1 MAQIWQ
7 KRKIA
12 SAYHLLYQPH
22 KMAIHPTPD
31 SKVGGSNP
39 LGHAS
44 FSPSISFWGGL
55 PAGQN
60 RSAPGLESGP
70 PFGK

>member
-39 LGHAS
+39 LGHAIH
-44 FSPSISFWGGL
+44 FPLL
-55 PAGQN
+55 P
-60 RSAPGLESGP
+60 
-70 PFGK
+70 